1 MQWDVFY
8 LNKNRKWVTKETL
21 TETITSQGKLK
32 MRHCWVNPN
41 FFINGRIKVLHCI
54 DAANAALKYL
64 VGHKSIKVK
73 KIITQAQAIIL
84 RLLLVIGQH

>member
-1 MQWDVFY
+1 
-8 LNKNRKWVTKETL
+8 
-21 TETITSQGKLK
+21 

-64 VGHKSIKVK
+64 VGHKSIKVNE
-73 KIITQAQAIIL
+73 IITQKAETMIV
-84 RLLLVIGQH
+84 RLLLVTGQHQHKKNWHTVWL